1 MRSEVL
7 DEITASRFILSKN
20 FILNFEIVTQS
31 KIDI

>member
-7 DEITASRFILSKN
+7 DEITTSRFILSKK
-20 FILNFEIVTQS
+20 FILNLEIVTQS